1 VICCPFDDP
10 EDVLAFRPSEF
21 YKIPDKKT
29 VLGQIN
35 ADYRTLNTRFPDCV
49 NMTGSYIS
57 CFSGLIEMFGWDMLL
72 MAAGIDPKGFGDVVK
87 DYGKFI
93 LKYFEMLAES
103 EADVV
108 MIHDDLCWTSGAVMA
123 PSWYREYVFPIIKKE
138 ASVLREAGKKILFR
152 WIDHGLEIRSCSSI
166 GGNKRGIRRYF
177 FHLDTIDL
185 SGNLIFTKDLLNS
198 KWTEIEIKESEMK
211 RMYERIRIDQI
222 ICANDL
228 KLVERLLK
236 FYD

>member
-1 VICCPFDDP
+1 
-10 EDVLAFRPSEF
+10 
-21 YKIPDKKT
+21 
-29 VLGQIN
+29 
-35 ADYRTLNTRFPDCV
+35 
-49 NMTGSYIS
+49 
-57 CFSGLIEMFGWDMLL
+57 
-72 MAAGIDPKGFGDVVK
+72 VK
-87 DYGKFI
+87 VWWI
-93 LKYFEMLAES
+93 
-103 EADVV
+103 
-108 MIHDDLCWTSGAVMA
+108 
-123 PSWYREYVFPIIKKE
+123 R
-138 ASVLREAGKKILFR
+138 AGKKILFR

-211 RMYERIRIDQI
+211 RMYERIRIDQV

-236 FYD
+236 SYD